1 MKAKVVVAKA
11 TEETAA
17 ALYEVVRRI
26 MNTTAIKAY
35 PSLDYEAVF
44 FPVDYYDCKF
54 IAGILKD
61 KGYTVRIENA
71 E

>member
-1 MKAKVVVAKA
+1 MKAKVIVAKA

-17 ALYEVVRRI
+17 ALYEIVRKV

-35 PSLDYEAVF
+35 PSVDHEAVF
-44 FPVDYYDCKF
+44 FPLDRHDSSF
-54 IAGILKD
+54 IAGILTG
-61 KGYTVRIENA
+61 KGYTISIENA